1 MSLRDEGQVEET
13 GLKEEA
19 ASGEVVPEE
28 AALKEEAAS
37 GEVVPEEAALKEE
50 AAWGEEVVLE
60 EAASGM
66 AKSGV
71 LKVTL
76 LSDASESVSNTVFM
90 V

>member
-37 GEVVPEEAALKEE
+37 GEVVPEEAA
-50 AAWGEEVVLE
+50 
-60 EAASGM
+60 SGM

>member
-19 ASGEVVPEE
+19 AWGEVVPEE

-37 GEVVPEEAALKEE
+37 G
-50 AAWGEEVVLE
+50 
-60 EAASGM
+60 
-66 AKSGV
+66 V
-71 LKVTL
+71 LKVRL
-76 LSDASESVSNTVFM
+76 FSDAYESVSNTVFM